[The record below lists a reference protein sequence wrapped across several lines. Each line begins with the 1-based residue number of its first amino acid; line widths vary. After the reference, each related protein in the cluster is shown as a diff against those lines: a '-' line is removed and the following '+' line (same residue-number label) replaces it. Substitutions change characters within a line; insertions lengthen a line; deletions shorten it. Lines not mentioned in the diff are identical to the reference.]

1 MPPLGLA
8 ALEDAFKARNGAQH
22 RGLLLSKADDLTPSD
37 YVLDGQK
44 RLTAIYSCP
53 GATQEPTQSVSRGLT
68 ADRHHIT

>member
-1 MPPLGLA
+1 MPSKLA
-8 ALEDAFKARNGAQH
+8 TERNIGDF
-22 RGLLLSKADDLTPSD
+22 LLSKADDLTPSN

-53 GATQEPTQSVSRGLT
+53 GATQESTQSVSRGLT